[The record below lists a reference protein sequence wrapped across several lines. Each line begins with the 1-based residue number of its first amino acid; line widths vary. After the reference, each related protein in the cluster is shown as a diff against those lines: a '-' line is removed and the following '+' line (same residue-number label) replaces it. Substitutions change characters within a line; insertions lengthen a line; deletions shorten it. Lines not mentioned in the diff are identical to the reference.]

1 MSIYI
6 GNDLE
11 DRLEALEM
19 ENTSFN
25 LEDRLKA
32 LETEN
37 ALLKKH
43 NEYHQLVHEID
54 HMSDMHLDSSFYKQ
68 SMDIDKYF
76 KIKKWYDS
84 SIGLS
89 TVIQQLDNKRPKLS
103 NQDQTPNRRR
113 YVNFEN
119 GSHFICSFNL
129 NNPELTVCIAF
140 RMNNIASG
148 DYPFLNSI
156 ISNNNGNT
164 ARFIAF
170 YKNNSG
176 LDLLISNS
184 YGSFVTVV
192 NNNGGFLPPDYK
204 FPSSKSNCTLLNK
217 WHIISIA

>member
-11 DRLEALEM
+11 DRLEALE
-19 ENTSFN
+19 TAKKCD

-32 LETEN
+32 LEVEN
-37 ALLKKH
+37 VSLKKQ

-54 HMSDMHLDSSFYKQ
+54 HMSDMHLDSSFYMQ

-84 SIGLS
+84 SIGQS

-103 NQDQTPNRRR
+103 NLNQTQNRRR

-156 ISNNNGNT
+156 IGNNNGNT
-164 ARFIAF
+164 ARDIH
-170 YKNNSG
+170 YNIG
-176 LDLLISNS
+176 
-184 YGSFVTVV
+184 
-192 NNNGGFLPPDYK
+192 
-204 FPSSKSNCTLLNK
+204 
-217 WHIISIA
+217 

>member
-1 MSIYI
+1 MPSEDHH
-6 GNDLE
+6 NRELE
-11 DRLEALEM
+11 NELAKKCD
-19 ENTSFN
+19 

-43 NEYHQLVHEID
+43 NEYHHLVHEID

-84 SIGLS
+84 SVGQL

-103 NQDQTPNRRR
+103 NLYQTQNRRR

-129 NNPELTVCIAF
+129 NNLETTVCIAF

-148 DYPFLNSI
+148 NHPFLNSI
-156 ISNNNGNT
+156 IGNNNGNT

-170 YKNNSG
+170 HKNNSG
-176 LDLLISNS
+176 LGLSISNS
-184 YGSFVTVV
+184 
-192 NNNGGFLPPDYK
+192 
-204 FPSSKSNCTLLNK
+204 
-217 WHIISIA
+217 